1 MPTLYTRAEVL
12 AALDRERA
20 NWRALVEEVGSER
33 MDEPGVAGAWTFKD
47 VTAHLSFWME
57 DIIRTLE
64 LVSNGEPV
72 DLPDRWPEEL
82 TDPEA
87 INQWAYAQSKG
98 RPVEEVLAEADQ
110 GYARMRQALERMPE
124 DTINSTE
131 IFDWQQ
137 GEPFSQWLI
146 DRRLFNHFYREHE
159 ADIREWLLGGS
170 PTV

>member
-1 MPTLYTRAEVL
+1 MTRTNTRAEVL

-20 NWRALVEEVGSER
+20 NWQALVDEVGPDR
-33 MDEPGVAGAWTFKD
+33 MDEPGVAGDWTFKD

-64 LVSNGEPV
+64 LVADEKPV
-72 DLPDRWPEEL
+72 DLPTRWSEEL
-82 TDPEA
+82 TDPETV
-87 INQWAYAQSKG
+87 NQWAYEQSRG
-98 RPVEEVLAEADQ
+98 RTVEDVLAEADE
-110 GYARMRQALERMPE
+110 GYVRMRQALEQMPE
-124 DTINSTE
+124 ETINSTE

-159 ADIREWLLGGS
+159 AGIREWLMGGN
-170 PTV
+170 PTM

>member
-1 MPTLYTRAEVL
+1 MPAFYNRSEVL

-20 NWRALVEEVGSER
+20 NWQALVEDVGPDR
-33 MDEPGVAGAWTFKD
+33 MEEPDVAGDWTFKD
-47 VTAHLSFWME
+47 VAAHLSYWME

-64 LVSNGEPV
+64 LVADEKPV
-72 DLPDRWPEEL
+72 DIPARWPEEL

-87 INQWAYAQSKG
+87 INQWAYEQSRG
-98 RPVEEVLAEADQ
+98 RTVEDVLAEADE
-110 GYARMRQALERMPE
+110 GYARMRRALERMPE
-124 DTINSTE
+124 ETINSTE

-159 ADIREWLLGGS
+159 AGIREWLMGGN